1 MTKLFLF
8 AVCHYMVF
16 VAYTLSVILV
26 YCVEIGSRPSHFQ
39 CCCMLLCVGCAL
51 GANAYWST
59 AFHIYTPLPFRPGR
73 GFGDLFRT
81 HFFVNAGNLNTV
93 KFGKLWSDM
102 VDYAQLQL
110 DCNCSALPSNRRHL
124 SNGDRLEDKRE
135 DYQNCSVL
143 FIYDSCTQWHTSSES
158 WLLV

>member
-1 MTKLFLF
+1 VFPSVFFDTVGWATEMAPGPYNSHASYPRRVSLCAGFPMTKLFLF
-8 AVCHYMVF
+8 AVCHYVVF

-26 YCVEIGSRPSHFQ
+26 YFVKMGSRPSRFQ
-39 CCCMLLCVGCAL
+39 CCCMVLCVGCAL

-93 KFGKLWSDM
+93 KFGKLRSDM
-102 VDYAQLQL
+102 VDYAQ
-110 DCNCSALPSNRRHL
+110 
-124 SNGDRLEDKRE
+124 
-135 DYQNCSVL
+135 
-143 FIYDSCTQWHTSSES
+143 
-158 WLLV
+158 